1 MASTSTIPN
10 IGKVETSW
18 VTTPSTPSSAATTTA
33 PVGGLGKDVDM
44 ASGEVSA
51 TANGNGHRD
60 QDLDVADDD
69 DDDRW
74 LAVT

>member
-10 IGKVETSW
+10 IGKVEMSW
-18 VTTPSTPSSAATTTA
+18 VTTPSAPSSATTATTPA
-33 PVGGLGKDVDM
+33 GGLGKDVDM
-44 ASGEVSA
+44 AGDEAGA

-69 DDDRW
+69 DDRW